1 MGINWESCRLMR
13 TDKLGGCWVGQL
25 GNEGLFWAVCML
37 SFWWDV
43 LTAFLFNLTQVLLQ
57 ALERLDLPPLQ
68 NTMMTFTLT
77 LIQKT
82 KTKRVRDW
90 EERQHLQSSTI
101 SQIQWNP
108 LRASEAIP
116 EEGLLGAVTSLYHLN
131 KVLAALWCIPMCV
144 RCFNPLEWSIERRDK
159 LDIYELMYIC
169 CRYWKWKLK
178 RLLFD
183 QLSRESLYV

>member
-1 MGINWESCRLMR
+1 MGINWESCRLTR
-13 TDKLGGCWVGQL
+13 TDKLGDCWVGQL

-90 EERQHLQSSTI
+90 EKRQHLQSSTV

-116 EEGLLGAVTSLYHLN
+116 EEGLLGAVTSLCHLN

-144 RCFNPLEWSIERRDK
+144 RCFNPLEWSTERRDK
-159 LDIYELMYIC
+159 LDSYELIYIC
-169 CRYWKWKLK
+169 CRYWKWELK
-178 RLLFD
+178 KLLFD